1 MKNTNVM
8 TMTDAVVARGQRAWG
23 RIKATAAEQ
32 RQLWKDIGEALLVGR
47 KLHKSNQ
54 GFSQWCKEMG
64 FDDMKPR
71 YRSAAQWLAQNWE
84 SVRSITPNTSD
95 PIQLQKDFNDQP
107 KEALPADLDAAEL
120 TKTTKVELDQ
130 RTAERLAKVSRRSK
144 TNDEGAPIAK
154 RQYEAVA
161 KKHGVTTEELDEA
174 VSQAVPFTYFQFSPD
189 QVKSLMDFKADLI
202 GAYHDLLEEG
212 LTKEAVVAL
221 FTNFLNEI
229 QKES

>member
-8 TMTDAVVARGQRAWG
+8 TMTDAVVVRGQRAWG

-32 RQLWKDIGEALLVGR
+32 RELWKDVGEALLVGR
-47 KLHKSNQ
+47 KLHPSNQ
-54 GFSQWCKEMG
+54 AFGQWCKEVG
-64 FDDMKPR
+64 FDMDAPTRSDSMWFAS
-71 YRSAAQWLAQNWE
+71 YRGGNTIPADLSHPKNIRQWD
-84 SVRSITPNTSD
+84 R
-95 PIQLQKDFNDQP
+95 DQP
-107 KEALPADLDAAEL
+107 KEALPADLDAAEV
-120 TKTTKVELDQ
+120 TKTTKVDIDQ

-144 TNDEGAPIAK
+144 TDDEGAPIAQ

-161 KKHGVTTEELDEA
+161 KKHGVTTDELDAA

-189 QVKSLMDFKADLI
+189 QVKSLMAFKDDLV

-212 LTKEAVVAL
+212 LTKEAVVAIYM
-221 FTNFLNEI
+221 NILNEI

>member
-64 FDDMKPR
+64 FDDIHRNTRADAMWFASLQGHRATPVD
-71 YRSAAQWLAQNWE
+71 LTHPQNIRKW
-84 SVRSITPNTSD
+84 
-95 PIQLQKDFNDQP
+95 FNDQP

-144 TNDEGAPIAK
+144 TNDEGAPIAQ